1 MPPSVS
7 ELIAAT
13 GSTTDA
19 SSYSTASISPTA
31 GSLLLVGFVAG
42 DNPANLQQPTL
53 TGCGLTWT
61 AVRAALI
68 GSGGGTGEVMLACY
82 AAYANPAVVSNG
94 TLTFSSVVSSGT
106 ADGAIWC
113 VHEITGFFPH
123 GGNPTPSGVIN
134 VNSNTATADTMTI
147 TQAAAQNSESLMFSW
162 AECYNDGSGT
172 APTFTNPTGWTGL
185 TNTAV
190 SFGSEAARLGAAYN
204 TASDNTADWA
214 ASSSNDRLMGISVE
228 IIGAGRNSQPR
239 IVVHDQAVHR
249 ASRW

>member
-61 AVRAALI
+61 AVRAALL
-68 GSGGGTGEVMLACY
+68 GTGGTASQVMLACY
-82 AAYANPAVVSNG
+82 AAYADPAVVSSG

-113 VHEITGFFPH
+113 VHEITGYYLH
-123 GGNPTPSGVIN
+123 GGNPAPSGVIN

-162 AECYNDGSGT
+162 AECYNDGSST

-204 TASDNTADWA
+204 TASDNTANWA
-214 ASSSNDRLMGISVE
+214 ASSTNDRLMGISVE